1 MKLVFLAVIVAVAPA
16 LSWAIDSPEESYRDA
31 YHVLVEARQA
41 EYGKDNDLAWQ
52 RYLEARK
59 LFEAIQR
66 NYPGWSAEAVAA
78 QVRVC
83 AAGSEKAAPLMV
95 RELDQ
100 SIREL
105 KLFSARMDD
114 LKTRK
119 LSELN
124 QVDWERTFIYDR
136 IKKLMDVFATR
147 RKGITRGAEG
157 KGGRLAAEEEQLAD
171 RLEELGLPPSEV
183 GELASIDSDNDGL
196 SDEEEVEL
204 GTDPNDPDTDNDGF
218 YDGDE
223 VQLGYD
229 PLDPSDYPEV
239 DEVEDYD
246 ESNVNREEQ
255 EDYTGDRES
264 VEER

>member
-16 LSWAIDSPEESYRDA
+16 LSWAIDSSGEAYRDA
-31 YHVLVEARQA
+31 YHALVEARQA
-41 EYGKDNDLAWQ
+41 EHGKNNDLAWQ

-78 QVRVC
+78 QVRAC

-105 KLFSARMDD
+105 RIFSARMDE
-114 LKTRK
+114 LKVQK
-119 LSELN
+119 LSALK
-124 QVDWERTFIYDR
+124 QADWEYDFINDR
-136 IKKLMDVFATR
+136 IEKLVRDYARTVGGVA
-147 RKGITRGAEG
+147 GGAEEARG
-157 KGGRLAAEEEQLAD
+157 ERPTAEEEELAAA
-171 RLEELGLPPSEV
+171 LEEVASTP
-183 GELASIDSDNDGL
+183 GEIAPGVDSDNDGL
-196 SDEEEVEL
+196 TDDEEIEF

-223 VQLGYD
+223 VELGYD
-229 PLDPSDYPEV
+229 PLDASDHPEV

-246 ESNVNREEQ
+246 ESNVNRESQ
-255 EDYTGDRES
+255 EDYTGDGES
-264 VEER
+264 EEER